1 MGAFRDFFIKIYT
14 EGIKDPILLVVGKI
28 TDVADRIHDWNYIF
42 SIDHAKTVA
51 RLESAW
57 GVFPEHAKTDP
68 QVLTAYNDKK
78 EELTAEG
85 MLTAADAALGLVGSG
100 IAKAVY
106 HIEAN
111 ALPKILDWIDTFGAA
126 YKMEKAELDSLKTL
140 AQSGEFGLNAVVGF
154 VLGVTVYPA
163 VSAVTGPFWQ
173 KASHKSMAS
182 VRPALTMPEYLV
194 RQQWRNIK
202 TQAEYNTDMA
212 KQGYTDKDMEDI
224 EEVMRFYPAP
234 ADFIRFMVRDTFNE
248 DVVKKYQYDADY
260 PAEIDS
266 YVAKAGLDPEWAKHY
281 WRAHWELPSPMQTFE
296 MLHRRKITLD
306 DAKTILRVADIAPYF
321 IEPFIAIAYNPVTR
335 VDLRRLYQTGEY
347 TEEDVYNGYL
357 DIGSSPEN
365 ARSLTNWTVNAYAP
379 VEKELAKTEIL
390 KNYAIGQ
397 TTVEEVKRLL
407 GVLEYEEPEILW
419 ILTYEDYRLEVAAR
433 EEEAETIIAEVIN
446 GTKTLPQ
453 AEDSFKALKFTQKTK
468 TSYIERAKREVRK
481 LQYQPPI
488 ATLKTWFEKGIL
500 TEDKFKER
508 MSLMKV
514 TEEDINNY
522 IKEGASE

>member
-1 MGAFRDFFIKIYT
+1 MGAFRDFFT
-14 EGIKDPILLVVGKI
+14 ELWRDHIESPILLIVDKI
-28 TDVADRIHDWNYIF
+28 GFDTSHRRASNAIQCIQGEQTVTDVEF
-42 SIDHAKTVA
+42 
-51 RLESAW
+51 AW
-57 GVFPEHAKTDP
+57 
-68 QVLTAYNDKK
+68 DKFD
-78 EELTAEG
+78 EE
-85 MLTAADAALGLVGSG
+85 V
-100 IAKAVY
+100 KAVPEVLATY
-106 HIEAN
+106 ETKKKSLAAAGMNTPGDMVLGYIGKQAANAVWAIEAR
-111 ALPKILDWIDTFGAA
+111 ALPKILAWIDTFGAS
-126 YKMEKAELDSLKTL
+126 YKMEKAELDSLKEL

-173 KASHKSMAS
+173 KQAHKSMAS
-182 VRPALTMPEYLV
+182 VRPSLTMPEYLV
-194 RQQWRNIK
+194 RQQWRDIK
-202 TQAEYNTDMA
+202 TIEEFNADMA
-212 KQGYTDKDMEDI
+212 KQGYTDKDMSDI
-224 EEVMRFYPAP
+224 EEVMKFYPAP
-234 ADFIRFMVRDTFNE
+234 ADFIRFAVRDTFNKE
-248 DVVKKYQYDADY
+248 V
-260 PAEIDS
+260 
-266 YVAKAGLDPEWAKHY
+266 VAKYGYDTDFPEDIIPDAAQSGMDVKWLRHY

-296 MLHRRKITLD
+296 MLHRRKITMD
-306 DAKTILRVADIAPYF
+306 DAKTILRIADIAPYF

-365 ARSLTNWTVNAYAP
+365 AKSLTSWTVKAYAP
-379 VEKELAKTEIL
+379 QEKELAKTEIL

-407 GVLEYEEPEILW
+407 GILEYDEPEILW

-453 AEDSFKALKFTQKTK
+453 AEDSFKALKLTQKTK
-468 TSYIERAKREVRK
+468 TQYIERAKREVRK
-481 LQYQPPI
+481 LQYRPPI
-488 ATLKTWFEKGIL
+488 ATLKSWFEKGIL
-500 TEDKFKER
+500 TEAKFKER